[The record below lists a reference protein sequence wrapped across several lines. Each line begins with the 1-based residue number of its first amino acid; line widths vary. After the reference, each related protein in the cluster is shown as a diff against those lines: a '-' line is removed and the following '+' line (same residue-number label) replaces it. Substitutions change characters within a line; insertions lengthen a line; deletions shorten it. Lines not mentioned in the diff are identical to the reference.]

1 MKTNKSKIFWGLL
14 AAMLVVLTPMSQV
27 LAGGAGIEPPPDA
40 TATIVGPEI
49 WGTVIM
55 YCGGQQVY
63 GFIRTKY
70 VWNCQVHT
78 QAIYYLAWPT
88 GCRSTEDQIFIE
100 PTLPESVEIMAPNGQ
115 PYPLDAGGQSIST
128 AKTFITKVKTSEST
142 RLGCLVSF

>member
-55 YCGGQQVY
+55 YCG
-63 GFIRTKY
+63 R
-70 VWNCQVHT
+70 
-78 QAIYYLAWPT
+78 
-88 GCRSTEDQIFIE
+88 
-100 PTLPESVEIMAPNGQ
+100 
-115 PYPLDAGGQSIST
+115 
-128 AKTFITKVKTSEST
+128 
-142 RLGCLVSF
+142 